1 MTEGFNTKVFDK
13 IDASHAAHADTANLL
28 PAYGERPSPM
38 LQHDANSYGA
48 GSAVQRLLHHVE
60 LIDDQVPTTEELYP
74 APRVGA
80 PSGRV
85 PGSPSQTR
93 DLRPPSSP
101 AEAEQFELRG
111 ITNTVENENRNGLLL
126 FEAKQYLIKHDQDP
140 LRYTKLE
147 RALSQGGMSK
157 EDIEHLEGI
166 VRQRD
171 PNEHSEGHRDIPGTV
186 SGIL

>member
-1 MTEGFNTKVFDK
+1 
-13 IDASHAAHADTANLL
+13 
-28 PAYGERPSPM
+28 
-38 LQHDANSYGA
+38 
-48 GSAVQRLLHHVE
+48 
-60 LIDDQVPTTEELYP
+60 
-74 APRVGA
+74 
-80 PSGRV
+80 
-85 PGSPSQTR
+85 
-93 DLRPPSSP
+93 
-101 AEAEQFELRG
+101 
-111 ITNTVENENRNGLLL
+111 VENENRNGLLL